1 MQLLSKFFV
10 QERPFNNN
18 KFLFLSFSPLIK
30 ILTNVLLEGM
40 PARIMK
46 YVTTLLVHTI
56 AFVSMRYRT
65 TAESSLV
72 AVASVHAYQ

>member
-10 QERPFNNN
+10 QERPFNNF
-18 KFLFLSFSPLIK
+18 FLFLFSSLIK

-65 TAESSLV
+65 TAKSSLV